1 MRWIPM
7 SLAAAAL
14 VTALSGSVAADSD
27 SAAPAEFRFVRVMYN
42 DNGNR
47 PSFRGWWQQD
57 YTEAE
62 ENFLP
67 NLQRMTRVS
76 VGLPEVLS
84 LTDERLFEFPWL
96 YATQTGDWDLSD
108 AELDQLR
115 EYLLRGG
122 FLMCDDFWGEEW
134 VAFAETMARLF
145 PDHPMEELHDGDA

>member
-1 MRWIPM
+1 MRWCSKGWMPV
-7 SLAAAAL
+7 AAL
-14 VTALSGSVAADSD
+14 VLAFSGSAAVVAPS
-27 SAAPAEFRFVRVMYN
+27 PATPGEFRFVQVIYT

-96 YATQTGDWDLSD
+96 YATQTGDWALSD
-108 AELDQLR
+108 A
-115 EYLLRGG
+115 
-122 FLMCDDFWGEEW
+122 
-134 VAFAETMARLF
+134 
-145 PDHPMEELHDGDA
+145 